1 MIITCVICNKK
12 FNVNNE
18 LIPDEGRQIQCGSC
32 NHSWFYEPKNL
43 SLKTYIPKDINKEQ
57 EPVLIKDKKNEED
70 IKIINDD
77 IIIEPVKDK
86 IITNKKKISKK
97 SEPQDKIKN
106 NGLSSFF
113 TYLVVFMITLVAII
127 VMIDTFK
134 SPLIN
139 MFPKL
144 EIIIFDLFETLKDLR
159 LFIIDLT

>member
-43 SLKTYIPKDINKEQ
+43 SLKTYIPKDTNKEQ

-86 IITNKKKISKK
+86 IITNKKKTSKK

-106 NGLSSFF
+106 NALSSFF

-127 VMIDTFK
+127 VVVDTFK